1 MAWNRLAQKSVQ
13 QQPLALNRMLRAS
26 VREAFGNYARAV
38 IDECSINFERGDSVV
53 HWLCAAV
60 SWAMNSQVNASG
72 YSPAQWVLGRGLRL
86 PETLQGGNL
95 ALASRLEEDPEFAQ
109 RIAIQ
114 SAAQRSIVGLRF
126 SRALSRAFLARS
138 RASSTEPVANQLQ
151 IGDQV
156 FYWRGINQKGTK
168 SSNWALRWRGPA
180 VVIGREQNNLW
191 LSHRGACL
199 KCSCRHVRHALPEEL
214 LPANEVLE
222 ELAR

>member
-1 MAWNRLAQKSVQ
+1 MH
-13 QQPLALNRMLRAS
+13 
-26 VREAFGNYARAV
+26 ARAV
-38 IDECSINFERGDSVV
+38 IDECSIDFTQGNSVIS
-53 HWLCAAV
+53 WLCAAI

-72 YSPAQWVLGRGLRL
+72 YSPAQWVLGQGLRL

-95 ALASRLEEDPEFAQ
+95 ALASRLEEDPQFAQ

-138 RASSTEPVANQLQ
+138 RSTSTEPVACQIQ

-156 FYWRGINQKGTK
+156 FYWRGVSQKGQK
-168 SSNWALRWRGPA
+168 PSHWAMRWRGPA

-191 LSHRGACL
+191 LSHRGATL
-199 KCSCRHVRHALPEEL
+199 KCSCRHVRHALAEEL

-222 ELAR
+222 ELARQEVLQQQREEPEPGPQARQT